1 MAGQGNLGDWTDC
14 SSQRPDTLLVV
25 CDEHEASWAASFSP
39 TFHTARLKP
48 VTPTGRLTPAPIPFP
63 TKPLLPKLLHP
74 QLSCITI
81 PSDQDPSGWA
91 NTMKVSSPK
100 AEQAKRK
107 DLGSPGGRRDRGAL
121 SSTCWFICWQAG
133 LTTYPSLLRASEL
146 SAHILYALSPPP
158 CTPVILLPKSLLPRN
173 HTLPSSTFQMHYR
186 FLPPSHALS
195 FSTDTTQRAELRL
208 TDEDVAGR

>member
-1 MAGQGNLGDWTDC
+1 MASAPITSWEIDGETVETVQDFIQVAQGMAGQGNLGDWTDC

-25 CDEHEASWAASFSP
+25 GDEHKASWAASFSP

-91 NTMKVSSPK
+91 NTMEVSSPK
-100 AEQAKRK
+100 AEQAPA
-107 DLGSPGGRRDRGAL
+107 S
-121 SSTCWFICWQAG
+121 W
-133 LTTYPSLLRASEL
+133 SLLF
-146 SAHILYALSPPP
+146 
-158 CTPVILLPKSLLPRN
+158 CN
-173 HTLPSSTFQMHYR
+173 
-186 FLPPSHALS
+186 
-195 FSTDTTQRAELRL
+195 
-208 TDEDVAGR
+208 